1 MKRLAAFTATLLP
14 FAVAGAEPW
23 MLAIGKVTDVLG
35 PSGGRQRGGWAD
47 VISTQPLTMAAI
59 VLALGAL

>member
-1 MKRLAAFTATLLP
+1 
-14 FAVAGAEPW
+14 